1 MLMPDGGSI
10 VNSQAADMKATAI
23 LLDHLLPLPA
33 GQKARRLRIANLLT
47 QQELAELAGVP
58 LEHVD
63 LLERNLPVPL
73 DSRRRIN
80 KELWATNARKQP
92 QQT

>member
-1 MLMPDGGSI
+1 
-10 VNSQAADMKATAI
+10 MKATAV
-23 LLDHLLPLPA
+23 LLEFLLPLPA

-63 LLERNLPVPL
+63 LLEKNLPVPL

-80 KELWATNARKQP
+80 KELWATNVRKQR
-92 QQT
+92 QTPS

>member
-1 MLMPDGGSI
+1 
-10 VNSQAADMKATAI
+10 MKATAT
-23 LLDHLLPLPA
+23 LLNNLLSA

-47 QQELAELAGVP
+47 QQELAEVAGVP

-73 DSRRRIN
+73 DSRRRIH
-80 KELWATNARKQP
+80 KELWAIKDRKRNALRF
-92 QQT
+92 

>member
-1 MLMPDGGSI
+1 
-10 VNSQAADMKATAI
+10 MKATAT
-23 LLDHLLPLPA
+23 LLNNLVSA

-47 QQELAELAGVP
+47 QQELSELAGVP

-73 DSRRRIN
+73 DSRRRIH
-80 KELWATNARKQP
+80 KELWSIQARKQNASQP
-92 QQT
+92 

>member
-1 MLMPDGGSI
+1 M
-10 VNSQAADMKATAI
+10 QATSMKATAT
-23 LLDHLLPLPA
+23 LLNNLVSA

-47 QQELAELAGVP
+47 QQELSELAGVP

-73 DSRRRIN
+73 DSRRRIH
-80 KELWATNARKQP
+80 KELWSIQARSQNASQP
-92 QQT
+92 